1 VSTLNIPTAQVFEP
15 LLQPAR
21 FKGAKGGRGSG
32 KSHFFAELLIEECV
46 DAPGVWGEGMLAVCI
61 REVQRTL
68 ADSSKRLLESKL
80 AKFGLGEADGFKVWK
95 DRIEVPGDG
104 VITFTGMQSHTADS
118 IKSMEGFRRALWD
131 EAQGASHRSLS
142 ILRPTLR
149 AKGSELWFSWNPT
162 RKNDAIEDLFVHKF
176 DLLREETRKMGSDA
190 ICVTANW
197 RDNPFF
203 TDELE
208 LERQT
213 ELRLYPERYPHTW
226 EGEYAQAFEGAYYAA
241 HLATAKR
248 EGRIGKIAADPLLP
262 VYAFWDIG
270 GSRRQCRRPDD
281 LDRAVRGPGDSR
293 PRLHRG
299 PGPDA
304 RLLRHRAARQRMG
317 EGDLPPAARW
327 PELNAVTGL
336 KYKDHLEQAG
346 FDVPEPTPNQGQGAA
361 KQRIEAVRRLFTRIW
376 FNERTTEGGRAAL
389 GFYHEKRDDIR
400 GIGLGPKHDWSS
412 HAADAFGLMAIC
424 YEEPSRVKRFNR
436 PLVYPKRSIA

>member
-1 VSTLNIPTAQVFEP
+1 MSTLNIPTAQVFEP

-162 RKNDAIEDLFVHKF
+162 RKQDAIEDLLVHKR
-176 DLLREETRKMGSDA
+176 DLLGNDA
-190 ICVTANW
+190 IVVKANW
-197 RDNPFF
+197 QDNPWF
-203 TDELE
+203 TPELE
-208 LERQT
+208 LERQL
-213 ELRLYPERYPHTW
+213 ELKLYPERYPHTW

-270 GSRRQCRRPDD
+270 GSGANADALTIWIVQFVGQEIRVLDYIEGQGQTLAYYVTELRDNGWAKAICR
-281 LDRAVRGPGDSR
+281 
-293 PRLHRG
+293 
-299 PGPDA
+299 
-304 RLLRHRAARQRMG
+304 
-317 EGDLPPAARW
+317 LPHDG
-327 PELNAVTGL
+327 LNSNAVTGL